1 MKVAIIAVG
10 KLGRDPENAI
20 VDRYIKRMP
29 WKVSLAEV
37 AEKRPLKDQERRAR
51 EADLLMARV
60 PKGAFVVALDE
71 KGREFSSQ
79 ALARAIDG
87 WRNRGVNN
95 LAFIIGGAGG
105 LDSRIR
111 DEADLVMSLGKM
123 TWPHALAR
131 AMLAEQLYRAST
143 IIEGHPYHRG

>member
-1 MKVAIIAVG
+1 MKVSIIAVG
-10 KLGRDPENAI
+10 KLGKDPENAI

-29 WKVSLAEV
+29 WKVSLTEV
-37 AEKRPLKDQERRAR
+37 AEKRPLKGQERRTR
-51 EADLLMARV
+51 EADLLMARI

-71 KGREFSSQ
+71 KGREFPSE
-79 ALARAIDG
+79 ALAQAIDG

-111 DEADLVMSLGKM
+111 EKADLVMSLGKM